1 LSSRN
6 PVKESAVKLEMI
18 DKDAV
23 VAEPRP
29 LRLVVRRGGRS
40 PFGNWVKSRRLIQK
54 GIASWRRILELSR

>member
-1 LSSRN
+1 
-6 PVKESAVKLEMI
+6 VKLEMI

-54 GIASWRRILELSR
+54 GIASWRRILELGR